1 MQRRSAVAT
10 SLWMARTPTLLD
22 TGKPDLGDAGIT
34 TMADIVRLEVV
45 RVDMSGPDVR
55 VIACPER

>member
-1 MQRRSAVAT
+1 
-10 SLWMARTPTLLD
+10 MARTPTLLD
-22 TGKPDLGDAGIT
+22 TGKPRVGDADIT

-55 VIACPER
+55 IIACPQL